1 MKKRRKPCIVVGIG
15 NPLLKDDR
23 AGLEVVQSLARLNA
37 PVDTAELYSVGFDV
51 LDIIMGYESA
61 VIVDAC
67 RMGFPPGTILEMSP
81 DDLFSNARFANS
93 HAVTLGSTLR
103 TGQMVF
109 PETMPADLKLLLVQA
124 EDMSCFSKECT
135 PKVALAIQ
143 EIVTKICTAE
153 AA

>member
-1 MKKRRKPCIVVGIG
+1 MKNKRNTRIVVGIG

-23 AGLEVVQSLARLNA
+23 AGLEVVQALAAQN
-37 PVDTAELYSVGFDV
+37 PYVDTAELYSVGFDV
-51 LDIIMGYESA
+51 LDTIFGYESA

-67 RMGFPPGTILEMSP
+67 QMGYPPGTILEMTP
-81 DDLFSNARFANS
+81 DELFTDEHIANS

-109 PETMPADLKLLLVQA
+109 PDKMPADLKLILVQA
-124 EDMSCFSKECT
+124 ENMTCFSKKCS
-135 PKVALAIQ
+135 PKVAQAVQ
-143 EIVTKICTAE
+143 EIVTRICTAK